1 MEPSR
6 DWSPLALQATNR
18 SKRMAILIVDD
29 DAGIRQLLLLFL
41 EHKGY
46 TAQTA
51 TNGLE
56 ALEQLQPDQPLPR
69 LILLDLMMPVMDG
82 ATFRQA
88 QLSDPRIA
96 AIPVVVLSAAE
107 NIETQAPLL
116 TANAYIPKPIE
127 FDSLLQVVE
136 RYCQQSREHGVQSG
150 L

>member
-1 MEPSR
+1 M
-6 DWSPLALQATNR
+6 T
-18 SKRMAILIVDD
+18 ILIVDD

-46 TAQTA
+46 TAKSVS
-51 TNGLE
+51 NGLE
-56 ALEQLQPDQPLPR
+56 ALDQLQIDQPLPS

-88 QLSDPRIA
+88 QLADSRIA

-107 NIETQAPLL
+107 NIEAQAPLL
-116 TANAYIPKPIE
+116 TANAYVPKPIE
-127 FDSLLQVVE
+127 FDSLLEIVE
-136 RYCQQSREHGVQSG
+136 RYCQQSREHGMQAG